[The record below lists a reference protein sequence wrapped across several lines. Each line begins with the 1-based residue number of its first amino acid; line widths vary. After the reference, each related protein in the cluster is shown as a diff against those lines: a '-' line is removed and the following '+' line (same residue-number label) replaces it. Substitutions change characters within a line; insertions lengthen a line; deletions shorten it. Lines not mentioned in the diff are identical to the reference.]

1 MNFENDYLWD
11 KTGEDAEIEQLEKS
25 LQVFRYQESNA
36 PLLPKKIAVTKPK
49 YSFFSLRFALS
60 LAACLALLLGGLIIW
75 QRVFYKQD
83 LAQTAINQTAKD
95 FTIELITVPAKPDI
109 IQVPQTSN
117 LVERPTQIS
126 YREKVSNPVMQPTKK
141 KKAAPKVVLTA
152 EEKYA
157 YDQLML
163 ALSITSSKFKEVQDK
178 VNGADEISSATKS
191 LK

>member
-1 MNFENDYLWD
+1 MNLENDYLWD

-36 PLLPKKIAVTKPK
+36 PFLPKKVAAAKPK
-49 YSFFSLRFALS
+49 FSLFSLRFALS
-60 LAACLALLLGGLIIW
+60 FAACLALLLGGLVIW
-75 QRVFYKQD
+75 QKVFYKQE
-83 LAQTAINQTAKD
+83 LLQATIYQTPKD
-95 FTIELITVPAKPDI
+95 FTIEPIKFVPEREFKE
-109 IQVPQTSN
+109 VPQIPD
-117 LVERPTQIS
+117 LVEKPTQIS
-126 YREKVSNPVMQPTKK
+126 YREKISSPVTRQTKTK
-141 KKAAPKVVLTA
+141 RVKPKVVLTA

-178 VNGADEISSATKS
+178 VNGADETSAVTKS